1 MIFSLV
7 ILISVL
13 VHFLACFLPN
23 SITIYDLVTIVS
35 ISNFCRLYMKSKY
48 GSELWFQGRS
58 LSQCISAKDDLKFYL
73 TKPLETLLVSKDS
86 LPSTEIS

>member
-1 MIFSLV
+1 
-7 ILISVL
+7 
-13 VHFLACFLPN
+13 
-23 SITIYDLVTIVS
+23 
-35 ISNFCRLYMKSKY
+35 MKSKY